1 MKIDTELFIKRA
13 REIQGDKYDYSKT
26 VYINAKTKVC
36 ITCPIHGEFW
46 VLPHS
51 HLQGFKCRKCAIAK
65 SKIKYEDFIKRAR
78 EIHGD
83 KYDYSKVK
91 EEFSHIKNIR
101 SKITIICPIHGEF
114 KQSIF
119 GHLNG
124 YGCNECGVEAAASKI
139 TLTQEEAINR
149 LMNKYGNKYDYSK
162 VKFSGTKKKITLI
175 CPIHGEVKVNA
186 YLAFKGL
193 GCPKCKK
200 EETYRKMMLSNEEW
214 IERAKKI
221 HHERYDY
228 SLTKYNGYYNKVK
241 IICPIHGEFEQIAYD
256 HIQGK
261 GCPKCKLSKM
271 EKEWI
276 DYLSDNKIVYD
287 YQYKP
292 SFLKQGR
299 SQLSLDF
306 YLPDYNIA
314 IECQG
319 LQHFTYVKF
328 FDKGHINSLYK
339 RDTVKLELCKKNGI
353 KLIYF
358 TNLKEYNFFLGE
370 KVYHTIDETMK
381 FINNN

>member
-1 MKIDTELFIKRA
+1 
-13 REIQGDKYDYSKT
+13 
-26 VYINAKTKVC
+26 
-36 ITCPIHGEFW
+36 
-46 VLPHS
+46 
-51 HLQGFKCRKCAIAK
+51 
-65 SKIKYEDFIKRAR
+65 
-78 EIHGD
+78 
-83 KYDYSKVK
+83 
-91 EEFSHIKNIR
+91 
-101 SKITIICPIHGEF
+101 
-114 KQSIF
+114 
-119 GHLNG
+119 
-124 YGCNECGVEAAASKI
+124 
-139 TLTQEEAINR
+139 
-149 LMNKYGNKYDYSK
+149 MNKYGNKYDYSK
-162 VKFSGTKKKITLI
+162 VKFNGTKKKITLI